1 MKTIYPCLVPALLNK
16 DPARSMICGVLSF
29 LKCRSEKRAI
39 FVFMIT
45 IIDYKTGNLG
55 SIQNILKRIGEESVV
70 TSDKKTIATATKII
84 LPGVGA
90 FDTGMRNLSELDLVD
105 ILNKKVIEEK
115 IPVLGICLGMQLL
128 SSGSEEGSLKG
139 LGWIN
144 ASTVRFKFENSL
156 EYKIPHMGW
165 NFITQHKKSKLL
177 DNMYSDPRFYFVHS
191 YFFKAKDPEDI
202 LTSTTYEKEFTS
214 SVERENILGVQFH
227 PEKSHKFGMKLL
239 KNFVDLY

>member
-1 MKTIYPCLVPALLNK
+1 
-16 DPARSMICGVLSF
+16 
-29 LKCRSEKRAI
+29 
-39 FVFMIT
+39 MIT

-55 SIQNILKRIGEESVV
+55 SIQNILKRIGTDSIVS
-70 TSDKKTIATATKII
+70 SDKAEISKATKLI

-128 SSGSEEGSLKG
+128 STGSEEGSLNG

-144 ASTVRFKFENSL
+144 ASTVRFKFEDSF

-165 NFITQHKKSKLL
+165 NFIKQHKTSRLF
-177 DNMYSDPRFYFVHS
+177 DNMYSDARFYFVHS
-191 YFFKAKDPEDI
+191 YFFKANDREDI

-214 SVERENILGVQFH
+214 SVEKENILGVQFH